1 MARDLLS
8 PEVRERIA
16 RLDVM
21 AQGLVEGPISGQH
34 KSPFQGFSVEFAQH
48 REYTWGDEL
57 RHIDWK
63 VFARTDRYF
72 VKQYEEETNL
82 AATFVVDASESM
94 AYQGE
99 RAHCSKYEVAATLT
113 AGLSFLLTRRQ
124 DTCGLVL
131 FDDTVR
137 LRTPHSA
144 HPAQLRLMVKTL
156 AEAELLG
163 EHGQPNVLGPLA
175 EELPRRGVVVIA
187 SDLFFEPEAF
197 LEGLRHLRHRGH
209 EVICFHTLDPDELD
223 FPFDETTRFEGLEGL
238 PHLLAE
244 PRSLRAGYLEAL
256 RAFQA
261 KVQEG
266 CQRAGA
272 DYVLVDTSVHPGQT
286 LARYLNLRKQ
296 RSHRRG

>member
-8 PEVRERIA
+8 AEVRERIA
-16 RLDVM
+16 RLDLT
-21 AQGLVEGPISGQH
+21 AQTLVEGPISGQH

-63 VFARTDRYF
+63 VFARTDRYY

-94 AYQGE
+94 AYHGD
-99 RAHCSKYEVAATLT
+99 RAGHSKYEVAATLA

-124 DTCGLVL
+124 DACGLVL
-131 FDDTVR
+131 FDDEVR
-137 LRTPHSA
+137 TKTPHSA
-144 HPAQLRLMVKTL
+144 HPAQLRLMVKTM
-156 AEAELLG
+156 AEAELRG
-163 EHGQPNVLGPLA
+163 EHGEPNVLHPLA
-175 EELPRRGVVVIA
+175 EELPRKGLVVIC
-187 SDLFFEPEAF
+187 SDLFFPPDGF

-209 EVICFHTLDPDELD
+209 EVVCFHTLDPDELE

-238 PHLLAE
+238 PHLLAD

-256 RAFQA
+256 HSFV
-261 KVQEG
+261 KKIEEG

-272 DYVLVDTSVHPGQT
+272 DYVQVDTRLHPGRV
-286 LARYLNLRKQ
+286 LARYLNLRTQ
-296 RSHRRG
+296 RKHRRG